1 MITGTLLFVAGV
13 LALQW
18 QAALPSIWWVTSLP
32 ILLYLIYQFPRS
44 RSVLALLLGF
54 VWALLHAHL
63 ILDHGLAAELEGKNL
78 YLEGVVIS
86 IPERTPERTRFELR
100 VEKLHLNAM
109 EYPSPGRIRL
119 GWYRHAPEILAGE
132 RWGFMVRLKRPHG
145 FINPGGFDYEGWLFQ
160 RGIRATGYVRASERN
175 RLLGQAGGLVNIQR
189 WRQRIRDQMNAL
201 SPDADGAALLNA
213 LVIGDRAGIKR
224 RHWQL
229 FTNTGTSHL
238 IAISGLH
245 IGIVAG
251 LAFFLMR
258 RLWAYSETATLRLP
272 APHAATIAALIAA
285 AIYAAMAGFAI
296 PTQRALIML
305 MAFSLGFLLRRPPR
319 PERVLALALLLVVIW
334 DPLVVLS
341 AGFWLSFGAVAAIL
355 YGFVGRIGKIG
366 WIRQWGRVQWLV
378 ALALAPV
385 LLAMSLQVSL
395 LAPLVNLIAVP
406 LFSFLVVP
414 LALLSVALLYLF
426 EPLAVPVLEF
436 VGWLL
441 VTGMSGL
448 GYISEIPFTTWSGS
462 ELPAWVWTPAF
473 LGVLL
478 LLSPPAVPARW
489 LGVVFL
495 APLVSLRPDLP
506 AHGAAQISVLD
517 VGQGLAV
524 VVRTRHHAL
533 VYDLGPKFSAGFDA
547 GSAVVLPFLRQAGVD
562 RVDLLILSN
571 GDMDHQGG
579 LSGVLDQVE
588 IGSILSGEP
597 QRIEVEAELCR
608 AGHSWSW
615 DGVEFRM
622 LHPKQHEKWFGNNSS
637 CVLQIEVAG
646 RRVLV
651 PGDIHAEVEQHLVA
665 ESSDLLK
672 SDLVVIP
679 HHGSKSSSS
688 PGFIRAV
695 SPSYA
700 VVSTGYRNRY
710 GFPNPEV
717 LGRWRGTGAE
727 VLDTAE
733 LGAIEVNIAADG
745 VITPPVYYRQQRQH
759 YWQQRFIQIK

>member
-18 QAALPSIWWVTSLP
+18 QAVLPSIWWVTSLP

-44 RSVLALLLGF
+44 RPALAMWLGF
-54 VWALLHAHL
+54 VWALLYAHL

-86 IPERTPERTRFELR
+86 IPERTPERTRFELQ
-100 VEKLHLNAM
+100 VEKLHLNAT

-119 GWYRHAPEILAGE
+119 GWYRHAPKIQAGE
-132 RWGFMVRLKRPHG
+132 RWGLMVRLKRPHG

-175 RLLGQAGGLVNIQR
+175 RLLGQAGGLANIQR
-189 WRQRIRDQMNAL
+189 WRQHIRDQINAL
-201 SPDADGAALLNA
+201 SPDAAGAALLNA
-213 LVIGDRAGIKR
+213 LVIGDRAGIER
-224 RHWQL
+224 QHWQL

-245 IGIVAG
+245 IGIIAG

-258 RLWAYSETATLRLP
+258 RLWIYSETATLLLP

-285 AIYAAMAGFAI
+285 AIYAVMAGFAI

-305 MAFSLGFLLRRPPR
+305 MVFSLGFLLRRPPR

-341 AGFWLSFGAVAAIL
+341 AGFWLSFSAVAAIL
-355 YGFVGRIGKIG
+355 YGFVGRLGKIG

-378 ALALAPV
+378 AMALAPV
-385 LLAMSLQVSL
+385 LLALSLQVSL

-414 LALLSVALLYLF
+414 LALLSVALLCLYV
-426 EPLAVPVLEF
+426 PLAVLVLEF

-448 GYISEIPFTTWSGS
+448 GYISEIPFTTWSGA
-462 ELPAWVWTPAF
+462 ELPIWVWLPAF

-495 APLVSLRPDLP
+495 APLLSLRPVLP
-506 AHGAAQISVLD
+506 AHGAAQITVLD

-533 VYDLGPKFSAGFDA
+533 VYDLGPRFSAGFDA

-579 LSGVLDQVE
+579 LSGLLDQVE
-588 IGSILSGEP
+588 IGSVLSGEP
-597 QRIEVEAELCR
+597 QRIEVKAELCR
-608 AGHSWSW
+608 AGQNWSW
-615 DGVEFRM
+615 DGVRFRM
-622 LHPKQHEKWFGNNSS
+622 LHPKQHEKWSGNNAS
-637 CVLQIEVAG
+637 CVLQMEVAG
-646 RRVLV
+646 RLVLV
-651 PGDIHAEVEQHLVA
+651 PGDIHAEVERYLVA
-665 ESSDLLK
+665 ENSDLLK

-688 PGFIRAV
+688 SGFTRAV

-710 GFPNPEV
+710 GFPNPDV
-717 LGRWRGTGAE
+717 LARWQGTGAE
-727 VLDTAE
+727 VLNTAE
-733 LGAIEVNIAADG
+733 LGAIEVSVGADG
-745 VITPPVYYRQQRQH
+745 VITPPVSYRQHRQRYWQRQ
-759 YWQQRFIQIK
+759 FIQVK